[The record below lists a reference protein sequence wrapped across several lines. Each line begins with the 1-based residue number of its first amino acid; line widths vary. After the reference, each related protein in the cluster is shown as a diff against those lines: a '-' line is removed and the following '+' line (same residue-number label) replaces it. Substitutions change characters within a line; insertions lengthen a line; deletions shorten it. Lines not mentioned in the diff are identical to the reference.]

1 MSINNISNKKNIK
14 RFEEFL
20 NEDFGIGSQ
29 QYGMNLSAG
38 FGYSEISGN
47 GQGITQ
53 PKDPELSFDSQ
64 DSFKNNLKD
73 QINRFVNIGRSIFNY
88 GNYNYGYDFISEI
101 EDLYIAKMFTNNNGL
116 LDIYIRFTFLT
127 FN

>member
-73 QINRFVNIGRSIFNY
+73 NI
-88 GNYNYGYDFISEI
+88 
-101 EDLYIAKMFTNNNGL
+101 T
-116 LDIYIRFTFLT
+116 
-127 FN
+127 